1 MALGLGAFRRAFRP
15 NQHRR
20 RSPLRHMK
28 STASRSVAVGNS
40 RNTKH
45 VQTGYLGKL
54 EYFTNLKNKALL
66 G

>member
-1 MALGLGAFRRAFRP
+1 
-15 NQHRR
+15 
-20 RSPLRHMK
+20 MK
-28 STASRSVAVGNS
+28 STASRSVAAGNS

-66 G
+66 GLLLLLTMMPANILKQSFNFVH